1 MLQGKNATNCRFFAN
16 NVPEYKHKFD
26 MNKTFVDVGIVKK
39 MTENVA
45 KRTVFVGKCMS
56 KTLSYWG
63 FYLK

>member
-1 MLQGKNATNCRFFAN
+1 M
-16 NVPEYKHKFD
+16 PEYKHKFD
-26 MNKTFVDVGIVKK
+26 MNKTFVAVEIVKK